1 MDSYVKMILKD
12 GATDDTIIGFL
23 SEYPFS
29 GFEEQEEDLIAY
41 MSIMDRALILKY
53 ILKKILVVMVN
64 EYTIE
69 KFPFEN
75 WNQRWEEDYPEV
87 RIGNFC
93 RIYAPFHGGPTQKC
107 KYEIL
112 ISPQMAFGTGH
123 HATTEMMIRLM
134 SHISE
139 LIHDGRGLDFGTGSG
154 VLAILAV
161 KMGAEHVDAIEID
174 EYAFDNLKDN
184 IKLNQADWVTPYQGG
199 SEKIPAEAT
208 YDFIVANVTRGII
221 LEKKLKFWDHLKPG
235 GRILISG
242 ILETDREDVISQYVD
257 QGFYSIESMKIGKWC
272 ALMFGKRKRTKVLQ
286 GVENIR

>member
-41 MSIMDRALILKY
+41 MSIRDWSRSLKDELEKKLSDRVTEI
-53 ILKKILVVMVN
+53 
-64 EYTIE
+64 TIE
-69 KFPFEN
+69 KIPFEN

-87 RIGNFC
+87 RIGDFC

-123 HATTEMMIRLM
+123 HATTEMMIHLM

-154 VLAILAV
+154 VLAILAM

-184 IKLNQADWVTPYQGG
+184 IKLNHADWVIPHQGG
-199 SEKIPAEAT
+199 AEKIPADST
-208 YDFIVANVTRGII
+208 YDFIVANVTRRII

-242 ILETDREDVISQYVD
+242 ILETDREDVMSQYVD

-286 GVENIR
+286 GVENVN